1 MLVKRIIPSWIYL
14 LCLLVEPSI
23 SWAQVALPSYTE
35 IKASHETSEAWM
47 LDRHGHI
54 LQTVRVDK
62 TRRSLPWVK
71 LIDLSPAMT
80 DALIVSEDKHFM
92 DHSGVDWK
100 GIVGAIWTNLFEQQ
114 HRGGSTI
121 TMQLVGLL
129 DPSLHRS
136 ADGRNLKQKWQQIQ
150 EAQELEKSWTK
161 EQILEAYLNLVS
173 FRGDLTGIAAASTG
187 MFAKHPSGLDRN
199 EASILAALLRGPNAK
214 PAIVSK
220 RACGIAKANGQE
232 NCELIDSLAWTAL
245 DRRAALDM
253 QNQLAPHL
261 AQRLGLKAG
270 QQRFTSL
277 DENLQKIALVTLRQK
292 LTELQDRHVEDGAVL
307 VLDNTTGEILAWVGS
322 SDTTSQTADVDGV
335 TALRLP
341 GSTLKPFLYG
351 LAIDRRFLTAAS
363 PLEDSPLVL
372 DTPVGQY
379 IPQNYERD
387 FKGWVSVR
395 TALGSSLNVPA
406 VRTLLLLGVDRFYS
420 GLKDFGFSTLT
431 HDSDFYGYS
440 LALGGGE
447 VTLLDLTNAYR
458 SLANG
463 GIFNPVTLVPL
474 DSKTHKTLS
483 NGKRIIS
490 KQAAYIISDI
500 LSDKAARGLT
510 FGLSS
515 PLETIGYAAV
525 KTGTSKDM
533 RDNWCIGYT
542 DRYTVGVWVG
552 NASGE
557 PMRDVSGVSGAA
569 PIWQVIMNY
578 LQQNQPG
585 KLPKKPDGVESNLV
599 HFEPTIEP
607 DRREFF
613 LAGTAQN
620 RIILAQSEA
629 LSVHIE
635 GPGNGAIL
643 ARDPDIPAERQ
654 KVRFSIIGEGK
665 TLDWYINGNPAESS
679 WLDVDGSLLWPLTVR
694 GAYRITAQSH
704 DGKVIDAMF
713 VTVK

>member
-1 MLVKRIIPSWIYL
+1 VKRINLSWICL
-14 LCLLVEPSI
+14 LCLLTGPAI
-23 SWAQVALPSYTE
+23 SLARVDLPSYTE
-35 IKASHETSEAWM
+35 VKASHETSEAWM
-47 LDRHGHI
+47 LDRQGHL

-71 LIDLSPAMT
+71 LTDLSPAMT
-80 DALIVSEDKHFM
+80 DALIASEDKRFM

-100 GIVGAIWTNLFEQQ
+100 AMVGAIWTNLVEQQ
-114 HRGGSTI
+114 RRGGSTI

-129 DPSLHRS
+129 DPALHRV
-136 ADGRNLKQKWQQIQ
+136 ADGRSLKQKWQQIH

-187 MFAKHPSGLDRN
+187 MFAKYPSGLDRN

-214 PAIVSK
+214 PGLVSK
-220 RACGIAKANGQE
+220 RACGIANANGQAS
-232 NCELIDSLAWTAL
+232 CELIDSLAWTAL
-245 DRRAALDM
+245 AQRAALDI

-261 AQRLGLKAG
+261 AQHLSLKSG
-270 QQRFTSL
+270 QHIRTSL
-277 DENLQKIALVTLRQK
+277 DANLQKFALTTLRQK

-322 SDTTSQTADVDGV
+322 SDTTSQAAEVDGV

-351 LAIDRRFLTAAS
+351 LAIDRRLLTAAS

-379 IPQNYERD
+379 VPQNYERD

-420 GLKDFGFSTLT
+420 GLKDFGFSTLI

-440 LALGGGE
+440 LALGGSE

-463 GIFNPVTLVPL
+463 GILKPVTWVPL
-474 DSKTHKTLS
+474 DNKTHKTLS
-483 NGKRIIS
+483 NGKRVIS
-490 KQAAYIISDI
+490 EQAAFIISDM
-500 LSDKAARGLT
+500 LGDKAARGLT

-515 PLETIGYAAV
+515 PLETIGYASV

-533 RDNWCIGYT
+533 RDNWCMGYT

-569 PIWQVIMNY
+569 PIWQAIMNY
-578 LQQNQPG
+578 LQQSQPG
-585 KLPKKPDGVESNLV
+585 KAPRKPDGVESKLV
-599 HFEPTIEP
+599 HFEQAIEP
-607 DRREFF
+607 DRREVF
-613 LAGTAQN
+613 LAGTAQD
-620 RIILAQSEA
+620 RIVMAQSA
-629 LSVHIE
+629 TLSAHIE

-654 KVRFSIIGEGK
+654 KVRFSITGEGK
-665 TLDWYINGNPAESS
+665 ALDWYINDNPAESS
-679 WLDVDGSLLWPLTVR
+679 WLDADGSLLWPLTAK